1 MENKAQSFS
10 EDRDTT
16 GLGLMQKI
24 SHLKMEETVQLRAAG
39 PVRDGSRNILS
50 QKTIIQPINVCLLV
64 LITVLVAEYIK
75 GNKTWSSRVFEHEPP
90 CSSCLALQ

>member
-10 EDRDTT
+10 EDKDTT

-24 SHLKMEETVQLRAAG
+24 SHLKMEESIQMRPAG

-50 QKTIIQPINVCLLV
+50 QRTIIQPINICLLV
-64 LITVLVAEYIK
+64 LITVSVAEYIK
-75 GNKTWSSRVFEHEPP
+75 RNKTWRSRVFEHEPP
-90 CSSCLALQ
+90 CSPCLALQ